1 MHKHKTYSPVATAD
15 CRIHHYVHI
24 NIFTYSGTTGT
35 SAFTG
40 TDKTGVIGGA
50 GSIDPG
56 GNVKFNLFLD
66 MV

>member
-1 MHKHKTYSPVATAD
+1 ML
-15 CRIHHYVHI
+15 
-24 NIFTYSGTTGT
+24 TYSGTTGT
-35 SAFTG
+35 SIFTG
-40 TDKTGVIGGA
+40 TDATGVIGGA

>member
-1 MHKHKTYSPVATAD
+1 M
-15 CRIHHYVHI
+15 
-24 NIFTYSGTTGT
+24 NIKLISILTYSGTTGT
-35 SAFTG
+35 SIFTG
-40 TDKTGVIGGA
+40 PVETGVIGGA